1 MECTIEEAQPRV
13 RARLSTTFRSLQV
26 RNYRLFAAGQLVKLV
41 GVWMMF
47 TTQDWLVLQ
56 LSGNSPTAL
65 GLVTALQFAPVLL
78 LTLYGGK
85 LADRYDKRRL
95 LLAANA
101 AYGIASL
108 MLATLVATG
117 VVRLWHVFVFAAVL
131 GMSNAI
137 ETPVRQAF
145 VSELV
150 GRQLLPNALALSAAT
165 FNSAR
170 IVGPAL
176 AGLAIALLGTG
187 PVFLISTAATLAPV
201 VGLAQM
207 RPAELYREAL
217 PSPDQRAQASIV
229 NGLRHVWQRPDL
241 LLPIA
246 LLLVVGLAG
255 FNFQVS
261 LALLAKTVFHT
272 GAASFGLFSTALAV
286 GALGGALAGSGR
298 RARPSVYL
306 VLGSGVGFSVA
317 EAVAGLAPT
326 FWTMAALLA
335 LTGFLMVFYAQA
347 SNQRVQM
354 GVDSAYR
361 GRVMALYVLVFLGTN
376 PPGAILN
383 GWFAEVLGARACLY
397 LGGLVSLV
405 ATLGALGYQ
414 LHRTG
419 ARIRLQ
425 VRPMPRF
432 YVVQPVK

>member
-1 MECTIEEAQPRV
+1 V
-13 RARLSTTFRSLQV
+13 RATLSNTFRSLQV
-26 RNYRLFAAGQLVKLV
+26 RNYRLFATGQLVKLI

-85 LADRYDKRRL
+85 LADRHDKRRL
-95 LLAANA
+95 LLVANA

-131 GMSNAI
+131 GVANSI

-150 GRQLLPNALALSAAT
+150 GRPLLPNALALSAAT

-176 AGLAIALLGTG
+176 AGVAIAVFDTG
-187 PVFLISTAATLAPV
+187 PVFLISTVATLSPL
-201 VGLAQM
+201 VGLSRM
-207 RPAELYREAL
+207 RPAELFREAL
-217 PSPDQRAQASIV
+217 PPRDERAEARIAD
-229 NGLRHVWQRPDL
+229 GLRHVRERPDL

-246 LLLVVGLAG
+246 LMLVVGLAG
-255 FNFQVS
+255 FNFQVT
-261 LALLAKTVFHT
+261 LALLAKTVFHA
-272 GAASFGLFSTALAV
+272 GAASFGLLSTALAV
-286 GALGGALAGSGR
+286 GALCGALAGSGR
-298 RARPSVYL
+298 RGRPSVYV

-317 EAVAGLAPT
+317 ETLTGIAPT
-326 FWTMAALLA
+326 FWAMAGLLA
-335 LTGFLMVFYAQA
+335 LTGFMMVFYAQA

-354 GVDSAYR
+354 GVDAAYR

-376 PPGAILN
+376 PVGAMLN
-383 GWFAEVLGARACLY
+383 GWCAEVLGPRACVY
-397 LGGLVSLV
+397 LGGLISLV
-405 ATLGALGYQ
+405 ATFGALSYQ
-414 LHRTG
+414 LRRTG

-432 YVVQPVK
+432 YVVQPVD